1 MTPFFVHPLRPVRVH
16 RKKMAEG
23 LRMKSFILLFAMIAC
38 LASPLYAT
46 SDITLWLT
54 VNEINSTTQDVN
66 LFAKATAA
74 PLTQIDGAQWAIAY
88 NTAANT
94 TTIGSVTYSFAGDW
108 SPTITLQ
115 STSIGSYNQMISW
128 IGFGADKTIGSSAG
142 GTLLATV
149 RFTKA
154 GADWGTGHVVTE
166 AEGDGFGTIITNNT
180 VQQTLSYPPSDV
192 SLPVQMTEITAAA
205 SAKEGI
211 VLTWSTESEVNSAG
225 FFVWRSEAE
234 TGEYRKISAAFI
246 PGRGNSSSRTG
257 YRFSDPDAA
266 AGKTYW
272 YKIEAVSMD
281 GKSEFHGPV
290 SASIRDRMPTE
301 FSLSQ
306 NFPNPFNPVTEAGY
320 ELPEASPVLIRVYS
334 ILGKEITILVNQ
346 TKQAGR
352 YKVPWDGTDGHGALV
367 PSGIYFLQM
376 EAGGYTIVRKMT
388 YLR

>member
-1 MTPFFVHPLRPVRVH
+1 
-16 RKKMAEG
+16 
-23 LRMKSFILLFAMIAC
+23 MKSFILLFAMIVF
-38 LASPLYAT
+38 LASPLLAA
-46 SDITLWLT
+46 SDISLSLT
-54 VNEINSTTQDVN
+54 VDDINATTRDLN
-66 LFAKATAA
+66 LFARATGAD
-74 PLTQIDGAQWAIAY
+74 LTQIDGVQWAIAY

-94 TTIGSVTYSFAGDW
+94 TTVGSVTYSFAGEW
-108 SPTITLQ
+108 LPTITLQ
-115 STSIGSYNQMISW
+115 PSSIGSYNQMISW
-128 IGFGADKTIGSSAG
+128 IGFGLDKTISSSVG

-154 GADWGTGHVVTE
+154 GADWGTVHVVSE
-166 AEGDGFGTIITNNT
+166 AEDPGYGTIITNNT
-180 VQQTLSYPPSDV
+180 VSQSLSYPSSDE

-211 VLTWSTESEVNSAG
+211 VLTWTTESEVNSAG

-234 TGEYRKISAAFI
+234 AGGYRKISAAFI

-257 YRFSDPDAA
+257 YRFTDPDAS

-290 SASIRDRMPTE
+290 SASIRELMPAE

-320 ELPEASPVLIRVYS
+320 ELPEASPVLIRVFS
-334 ILGKEITILVNQ
+334 MLGMEIAVLVDQ

-352 YKVPWDGTDGHGALV
+352 YTVSWDGTDGRGNRV

-376 EAGGYTIVRKMT
+376 QAGGYTIVRKMT